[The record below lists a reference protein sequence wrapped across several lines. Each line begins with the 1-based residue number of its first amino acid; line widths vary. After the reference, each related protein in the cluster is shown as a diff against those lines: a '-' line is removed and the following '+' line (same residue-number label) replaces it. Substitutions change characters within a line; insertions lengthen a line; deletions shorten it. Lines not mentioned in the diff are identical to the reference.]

1 MTGSNI
7 FSFASIK
14 RKPKSVRDNISDPSS
29 AAKLRYIETKAVDNA
44 SRSPQ
49 SARGRQAERPMT
61 TQQIVASINACD
73 ANSQHSI
80 STSAS
85 PECLRKQSTRPDLA
99 ATSRTRSS
107 PHRDLLKKEQ
117 SSSTLRSHYDR
128 KKLPLAVSQ
137 QTSDSSAR
145 DFALRKGCPPVIP
158 SLPPDVSCP
167 PKPHFIPQATRQAAA
182 EKRPSR
188 LDFSMLFP
196 KPLPRQDPLLS
207 PQRYTDSP
215 PPLSAT
221 SEMPSIGVQS
231 HFFAHGKRVNAAQ
244 EPPAL
249 DPTRLL
255 SRKTRKLEQKFAR
268 TNMQKSRGGVQNWF
282 DGLQGNISEDDDYDE
297 PDMQPAF
304 LETAFQTASDRA
316 PLDTAPQ
323 PMIGS
328 SKIVCPV
335 HGPDHHSS
343 IDGKGLFSPK
353 LEPPQGNQLGDA
365 LHEWQVTKG
374 KSSVVGQSLRS
385 GSTLL
390 DTADLH
396 EQSVLCLSS
405 SDDEDENVHKVNH
418 RQINEKRAPFLR
430 DSLGIDSIDSD
441 VEIGTAQAVNTSFM
455 RTHKPPMQ
463 SKNLRDISLVRTN
476 SKVQKP
482 QAVEIPDRSSSRQA
496 APRYNYPTVPCTLD
510 DGVPEAPF
518 TGLGECQSVT
528 SKWSTKNAQRVMP
541 GQSTLMMALTPQ
553 EASLLKAMRSKKASM
568 RYNTQIEVHQVK
580 GDRDSK
586 SSSTYQPS
594 GSHDWGSEYTDSI
607 RASLDANPLG
617 FKKSCLPKL
626 VWKEPN
632 VPSGRVSLIFSESL
646 SSPTTGR
653 DSPPTPTLDSNQVL
667 HDFHRLDQYNDPSLH
682 TVKMN
687 DLGPTRC
694 RPESSQLIVLENFQ
708 PSEKESVCPEEYPW
722 MISQFNHRN
731 NSPIIH

>member
-7 FSFASIK
+7 FSFASTK
-14 RKPKSVRDNISDPSS
+14 RKPKSVRDNISDPLS
-29 AAKLRYIETKAVDNA
+29 AAKLRYIETKAADNA
-44 SRSPQ
+44 SRSLQ
-49 SARGRQAERPMT
+49 SARGQQAERPMT
-61 TQQIVASINACD
+61 TQPILASVNACD
-73 ANSQHSI
+73 ANSQHSL

-85 PECLRKQSTRPDLA
+85 PECLRKQSIRPALA

-107 PHRDLLKKEQ
+107 RHQDLLKKEQ
-117 SSSTLRSHYDR
+117 SSSTLHSHYDR

-145 DFALRKGCPPVIP
+145 DFALRKGCPSVIP
-158 SLPPDVSCP
+158 SLPPDVFCP
-167 PKPHFIPQATRQAAA
+167 PKPHLIPQATRQAAA
-182 EKRPSR
+182 KKRPSR
-188 LDFSMLFP
+188 LDFSILFP
-196 KPLPRQDPLLS
+196 KPLPRQAPLLS

-215 PPLSAT
+215 PPLSTT
-221 SEMPSIGVQS
+221 SEMPSIGLQS
-231 HFFAHGKRVNAAQ
+231 HFVAHDKRVNAAQ
-244 EPPAL
+244 EQPAL
-249 DPTRLL
+249 HSTRLL
-255 SRKTRKLEQKFAR
+255 SRKTRKFEPDFAR
-268 TNMQKSRGGVQNWF
+268 TNMQKSRGGAQNWF
-282 DGLQGNISEDDDYDE
+282 DGPQGNISEDDDHHE
-297 PDMQPAF
+297 PDMQPDF

-328 SKIVCPV
+328 PKNVGPV
-335 HGPDHHSS
+335 HGPDHQSS

-353 LEPPQGNQLGDA
+353 LEPTKDNQLRDA

-374 KSSVVGQSLRS
+374 KSSVVVQSVRS
-385 GSTLL
+385 VSTLL

-405 SDDEDENVHKVNH
+405 SDDEDENVHKANH
-418 RQINEKRAPFLR
+418 HRITEKRAPFLR

-441 VEIGTAQAVNTSFM
+441 VEIGTAQAVNTAFM
-455 RTHKPPMQ
+455 RTHKPRIQ
-463 SKNLRDISLVRTN
+463 STDLRDISLVRTN
-476 SKVQKP
+476 SKVQKL
-482 QAVEIPDRSSSRQA
+482 QAVEIPDRRSSRQA
-496 APRYNYPTVPCTLD
+496 APRYEHPTVPCTLD
-510 DGVPEAPF
+510 DGAPEAPSSD
-518 TGLGECQSVT
+518 LGERRSVT
-528 SKWSTKNAQRVMP
+528 SKRSTRKAQRVVP

-568 RYNTQIEVHQVK
+568 RYNTRIEVHQVK

-594 GSHDWGSEYTDSI
+594 GNHDCGSEYTGSI
-607 RASLDANPLG
+607 PVSLDANSLG

-632 VPSGRVSLIFSESL
+632 LPSGRVSLIFSESV

-687 DLGPTRC
+687 DLGRTRC
-694 RPESSQLIVLENFQ
+694 RTESNQLIVLENFQ
-708 PSEKESVCPEEYPW
+708 PSDEESVCPEEYPW

-731 NSPIIH
+731 NSPMIH

>member
-7 FSFASIK
+7 FSFASTK
-14 RKPKSVRDNISDPSS
+14 RKPKSVRDNISDPLS
-29 AAKLRYIETKAVDNA
+29 AAKLRYIETRTAGNA

-49 SARGRQAERPMT
+49 SARGRQAERPMNT
-61 TQQIVASINACD
+61 KPIVASINACD
-73 ANSQHSI
+73 AESQHSL

-85 PECLRKQSTRPDLA
+85 PEYLRKQSTRPDLA

-107 PHRDLLKKEQ
+107 PHRYLLKKEQ

-167 PKPHFIPQATRQAAA
+167 PKPHFIPQATSQAAA
-182 EKRPSR
+182 KKRPSR

-196 KPLPRQDPLLS
+196 KPLPRQGPLLS

-215 PPLSAT
+215 PPLSAA
-221 SEMPSIGVQS
+221 SEIGLQS
-231 HFFAHGKRVNAAQ
+231 HDKRVNAAQ
-244 EPPAL
+244 DQPAPH
-249 DPTRLL
+249 PTRL
-255 SRKTRKLEQKFAR
+255 SNRKARKFEPKFAR
-268 TNMQKSRGGVQNWF
+268 TNMQKPRGGVENWF
-282 DGLQGNISEDDDYDE
+282 DGPQGNISEDDDHYE

-304 LETAFQTASDRA
+304 LETAFQTACDGA
-316 PLDTAPQ
+316 PPETAPQ

-328 SKIVCPV
+328 PKIVCPV
-335 HGPDHHSS
+335 HGPDHQPP

-353 LEPPQGNQLGDA
+353 LGFPKDSQLRDA
-365 LHEWQVTKG
+365 LHKWQVTKG
-374 KSSVVGQSLRS
+374 KSSVVDQSLRS
-385 GSTLL
+385 VSTLL

-405 SDDEDENVHKVNH
+405 SDDEDENVHKANQ
-418 RQINEKRAPFLR
+418 RQIIEKRAPFLR

-441 VEIGTAQAVNTSFM
+441 VEIGTAQAVNTSFV
-455 RTHKPPMQ
+455 RKLNPPTQ
-463 SKNLRDISLVRTN
+463 SNNLRDISLVRTK
-476 SKVQKP
+476 SKVQKL
-482 QAVEIPDRSSSRQA
+482 QAVEIPDRRSSRQA
-496 APRYNYPTVPCTLD
+496 APRYEYPTVPCTLD
-510 DGVPEAPF
+510 DGVLEAPF
-518 TGLGECQSVT
+518 TDLGQCQSVS
-528 SKWSTKNAQRVMP
+528 SKRSTRRAQGVVP

-568 RYNTQIEVHQVK
+568 RYNTRIEVHQVK
-580 GDRDSK
+580 ADRDSK

-594 GSHDWGSEYTDSI
+594 GSHDCGSEYTDSI
-607 RASLDANPLG
+607 PVSLDANPLG
-617 FKKSCLPKL
+617 VKKRCPTRLAST
-626 VWKEPN
+626 EPSL
-632 VPSGRVSLIFSESL
+632 PSGRVSLIFSESV

-653 DSPPTPTLDSNQVL
+653 DSPTTPTLDSNQVS
-667 HDFHRLDQYNDPSLH
+667 HDFHRLDQYNDPGLH

-694 RPESSQLIVLENFQ
+694 RTESNQLIVLENFQ
-708 PSEKESVCPEEYPW
+708 PFDKESVCPEEYPW

-731 NSPIIH
+731 NSPMIH

>member
-7 FSFASIK
+7 FSFASTK
-14 RKPKSVRDNISDPSS
+14 RKPKSVRDNISDPLS
-29 AAKLRYIETKAVDNA
+29 AAKLRYIETKAADNA
-44 SRSPQ
+44 SRSTQ
-49 SARGRQAERPMT
+49 CARGRQAERPMT
-61 TQQIVASINACD
+61 AQPIVANINDFD
-73 ANSQHSI
+73 ANSQHSL

-85 PECLRKQSTRPDLA
+85 PECLRKQSTRPELA

-167 PKPHFIPQATRQAAA
+167 PKPHFIPQATREAPA

-188 LDFSMLFP
+188 FDFSMLFP

-221 SEMPSIGVQS
+221 SEMPSIGLQS
-231 HFFAHGKRVNAAQ
+231 HSFVHGKRVNAAQ
-244 EPPAL
+244 EQPAL
-249 DPTRLL
+249 HPTRLS
-255 SRKTRKLEQKFAR
+255 SRKTRKFEPKFAK

-282 DGLQGNISEDDDYDE
+282 DGLQGNISEDDDHNE

-304 LETAFQTASDRA
+304 LENAFQTTSDRA
-316 PLDTAPQ
+316 PLETAPQ
-323 PMIGS
+323 PTIGS

-335 HGPDHHSS
+335 HGPDHQSS
-343 IDGKGLFSPK
+343 IDGKGLFSPE
-353 LEPPQGNQLGDA
+353 LEPPKGNQLRDA
-365 LHEWQVTKG
+365 LHEWQVTKRN
-374 KSSVVGQSLRS
+374 SSVVDQSLRS

-405 SDDEDENVHKVNH
+405 SDDEDENMHEVNH
-418 RQINEKRAPFLR
+418 HQINEKRAPFLR

-455 RTHKPPMQ
+455 RTHKPPIQ
-463 SKNLRDISLVRTN
+463 SNHLREISLVSTN
-476 SKVQKP
+476 SKVQKL
-482 QAVEIPDRSSSRQA
+482 QAVEIPDRRSSRQA
-496 APRYNYPTVPCTLD
+496 APRYKYSTVPCTLD
-510 DGVPEAPF
+510 DGAPEAPLPD
-518 TGLGECQSVT
+518 LGECRSVT
-528 SKWSTKNAQRVMP
+528 SKRSTRKAQRVVP
-541 GQSTLMMALTPQ
+541 GQSTLLMALTPQ
-553 EASLLKAMRSKKASM
+553 EASLLKAMRSKRASM
-568 RYNTQIEVHQVK
+568 RYSTQLEVHQVK
-580 GDRDSK
+580 GDKDSK
-586 SSSTYQPS
+586 SFSTYQPS
-594 GSHDWGSEYTDSI
+594 GSHDCGSEYTDSI
-607 RASLDANPLG
+607 PVSLNANSLG
-617 FKKSCLPKL
+617 LKKSCLPKL

-632 VPSGRVSLIFSESL
+632 LPSGRGSLIFSESV

-653 DSPPTPTLDSNQVL
+653 ASPPTPTLESNQVF
-667 HDFHRLDQYNDPSLH
+667 HDFHRLDQYNDPRLH

-694 RPESSQLIVLENFQ
+694 RPESNQLIVLENFQ
-708 PSEKESVCPEEYPW
+708 PSDKESVCPDGYPW

-731 NSPIIH
+731 DSPMIH